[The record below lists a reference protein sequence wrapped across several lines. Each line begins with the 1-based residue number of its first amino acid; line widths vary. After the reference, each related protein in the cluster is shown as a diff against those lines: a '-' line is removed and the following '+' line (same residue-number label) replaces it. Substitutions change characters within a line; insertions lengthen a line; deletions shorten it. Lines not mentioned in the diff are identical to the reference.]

1 MWQSRVISPPGSGP
15 RGTIILDTPRWLYS
29 PRNTDWQLKRLLV
42 KEFAAKGIA
51 FPRGIAY
58 SLVYNFDLV
67 FARFVPAR
75 WRPGWQARFS
85 RFRAWLLEFERPD
98 IVISQGP
105 YPACRPGYK
114 TIWETYFLPP
124 QRGDAAERGTFVRGG
139 TDLWIRQVEMFGA
152 KVARI
157 GVRGSASVNLLKS
170 MYPEYA
176 HKVVDLPF
184 ITEEFDIATED
195 EVAAKQSAGGP
206 VEILFVG
213 REAKRKGLDIALE
226 ALKRLRA
233 EGVTDFHFTIVS
245 TFRDGAIDIPK
256 EDWVSHIPELPH
268 AEAMKLFKRS
278 HVFIMPSRFESYG
291 LVYQEA
297 MASGCVA
304 VVRDEDPQREFVDN
318 GRAGVC
324 VDEWSPED
332 IKNKL
337 RPLVQDAALRTTLAL
352 AGVRRYRQMF
362 SLEVRRAKWLECLGL
377 RA

>member
-1 MWQSRVISPPGSGP
+1 MAVNVHASNTRIK
-15 RGTIILDTPRWLYS
+15 IFLDTPRWFYS

-42 KEFAAKGIA
+42 GEFAEEGIT

-58 SLVYNFDLV
+58 SLLFNFDLI

-75 WRPGWQARFS
+75 RRGAWQARFS
-85 RFRAWLLEFERPD
+85 RLRAWLLELERPD

-105 YPACRPGYK
+105 YPACRPAYK

-124 QRGDAAERGTFVRGG
+124 QRGDAAERGTFERGG
-139 TDLWIRQVEMFGA
+139 TDFWIRQVERHGA
-152 KVARI
+152 EAARI
-157 GVRGSASVNLLKS
+157 AVRGSASVNLLKA

-176 HKVVDLPF
+176 DKVVDLPF
-184 ITEEFDIATED
+184 ITEEFDIAAEE
-195 EVAAKQSAGGP
+195 EVAAKQAAEGP

-213 REAKRKGLDIALE
+213 REARRKGLDIALE

-233 EGVTDFHFTIVS
+233 EGVTNFHFTIVS
-245 TFRDGAIDIPK
+245 TLHDGAVVIPK

-268 AEAMKLFKRS
+268 AEVMKLFRRS

-304 VVRDEDPQREFVDN
+304 VVRDEDPQREFVDD

-332 IKNKL
+332 IKEKVK
-337 RPLVQDAALRTTLAL
+337 PLMRDAALRERLAI
-352 AGVRRYRQMF
+352 AGVRRYREMF
-362 SLEVRRAKWLECLGL
+362 SLEVRRGKWLNCIREVVDEP
-377 RA
+377 

>member
-1 MWQSRVISPPGSGP
+1 MGRA
-15 RGTIILDTPRWLYS
+15 IILDTPRRFYS

-42 KEFAAKGIA
+42 KELAAEGIA

-58 SLVYNFDLV
+58 SLVFNFDLI

-75 WRPGWQARFS
+75 WRIGWQARFS
-85 RFRAWLLEFERPD
+85 RIRAWLLELERPD

-139 TDLWIRQVEMFGA
+139 GDLWIRQMETFGA

-157 GVRGSASVNLLKS
+157 GVRGSASVNLLKA

-176 HKVVDLPF
+176 DKVVDLPF
-184 ITEEFDIATED
+184 ITEEFDIAAED
-195 EVAAKQSAGGP
+195 EVVAKQAVKGP
-206 VEILFVG
+206 VEVLFVG
-213 REAKRKGLDIALE
+213 REARRKGLDITLE
-226 ALKRLRA
+226 AFKRLRA
-233 EGVTDFHFTIVS
+233 EGVTNFHFTIVS
-245 TFRDGAIDIPK
+245 ALRDGAIDIPK

-268 AEAMKLFKRS
+268 AEVMKLFRRS

-291 LVYQEA
+291 LAYQEA

-304 VVRDEDPQREFVDN
+304 VVRDEDPQREFVDD

-332 IKNKL
+332 IKEKVK
-337 RPLVQDAALRTTLAL
+337 PLMQDAALRERLAI
-352 AGVRRYRQMF
+352 AGVRRYREMF
-362 SLEVRRAKWLECLGL
+362 SLEVRREKWLNCIRGI
-377 RA
+377 

>member
-1 MWQSRVISPPGSGP
+1 MGDVGKIL
-15 RGTIILDTPRWLYS
+15 LDTPRWMYS
-29 PRNTDWQLKRLLV
+29 PRNTDWQLKRLLAR
-42 KEFAAKGIA
+42 EFAAEGVA

-58 SLVYNFDLV
+58 SFVYNFDLV

-75 WRPGWQARFS
+75 WRAGWQVRFS
-85 RFRAWLLEFERPD
+85 RLRAWLLGLERPD

-124 QRGDAAERGTFVRGG
+124 QKGDAAERGTFERGG
-139 TDLWIRQVEMFGA
+139 TDLWIRQMETFGA

-157 GVRGSASVNLLKS
+157 GVRGLVSVNLLKS

-176 HKVVDLPF
+176 AKVVDLPF
-184 ITEEFDIATED
+184 ITEEFDIAAEAD
-195 EVAAKQSAGGP
+195 VAAKQSAEGP

-213 REAKRKGLDIALE
+213 REAKRKGLDIALD
-226 ALKRLRA
+226 ALKRLRD
-233 EGVTDFHFTIVS
+233 EGSTNFHFTIVS
-245 TFRDGAIDIPK
+245 TLRDGAVDIPK
-256 EDWVSHIPELPH
+256 EDWVTYIPELPH
-268 AEAMKLFKRS
+268 AEVMKLFRRAQ
-278 HVFIMPSRFESYG
+278 VFVMPSRFESYG

-324 VDEWSPED
+324 ADEWSPED
-332 IKNKL
+332 IKEKM
-337 RPLVQDAALRTTLAL
+337 RPLLQDAALREELAL

-362 SLEVRRAKWLECLGL
+362 SLEVRRAKWLNCMREVVGVES
-377 RA
+377 RSRES

>member
-1 MWQSRVISPPGSGP
+1 MGNVIL
-15 RGTIILDTPRWLYS
+15 LDTPRWLYS
-29 PRNTDWQLKRLLV
+29 PKNTDWRLKRLLA
-42 KEFAAKGIA
+42 KEFSVEGFAL
-51 FPRGIAY
+51 PRGVLFSA
-58 SLVYNFDLV
+58 LFNFDMI
-67 FARFVPAR
+67 FSRFVPAR
-75 WRPGWQARFS
+75 WRGDCREWFS
-85 RFRAWLLEFERPD
+85 RVRAWFLGRERPD
-98 IVISQGP
+98 IVISQGGNP
-105 YPACRPGYK
+105 SCGAGYK

-124 QRGDAAERGTFVRGG
+124 QRGDAFRRGTFERGG
-139 TDLWIRQVEMFGA
+139 TDFWIRQMETFGA

-157 GVRGSASVNLLKS
+157 GVRGSASVKLLKS
-170 MYPEYA
+170 MYPEFA
-176 HKVVDLPF
+176 DKVVDLPF
-184 ITEEFDIATED
+184 ITEEFDIAAEE
-195 EVAAKQSAGGP
+195 EVAAKQSAEGL

-226 ALKRLRA
+226 ALQRLRA
-233 EGVTDFHFTIVS
+233 EGVTNFHFTIVS
-245 TFRDGAIDIPK
+245 TLHDGAIDIPK
-256 EDWVSHIPELPH
+256 EAWVSHIPELPH
-268 AEAMKLFKRS
+268 VEVMKLFKRS

-337 RPLVQDAALRTTLAL
+337 RPLMQDSALRTTLAL

-362 SLEVRRAKWLECLGL
+362 SLEVRRAKWMECVQGL
-377 RA
+377 RGR